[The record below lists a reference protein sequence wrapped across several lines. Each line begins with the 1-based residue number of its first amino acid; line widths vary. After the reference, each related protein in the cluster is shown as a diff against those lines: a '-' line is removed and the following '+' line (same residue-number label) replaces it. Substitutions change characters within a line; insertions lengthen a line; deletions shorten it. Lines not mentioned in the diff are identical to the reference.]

1 MTSPSNAAKKA
12 KGPLDGVTVIDLTS
26 FIFGPYATQTLGDLG
41 AEIIKVEAPGGD
53 KQRTGLKQSK
63 SKDMGSTF
71 MTLNRNKKSVT
82 LDLKEE
88 EDRAIL
94 RALLPKAQVFI
105 HNVRTSAMAQLGFGY
120 EQVAE
125 INPSM
130 VYVHCVGYG
139 SDGPYGGRQAFDDL
153 VQAASGAA
161 DTMHDEEGSTFRMLP
176 GYIADKVSGLH
187 ALYAVLAALFHRER
201 TGEGQ
206 FVEVPM
212 LECFTSFL
220 MVEHLYGAA
229 FDPPVG
235 HIGSTHGISPERA
248 ALSSRDGHIA
258 VMPQGREG
266 AAKFLELGGIPDFY
280 NSKDF
285 VNAPSSK
292 EKVALY
298 NRAMREAA
306 LAHTTEKWMELGEAN
321 RIPIM
326 RANRID
332 DVLEDPHLKAVG
344 FFEVHPHP
352 TEGGWRATKPPI
364 KFSKSPATIR
374 KVPPKPGED
383 TEDVLASIG
392 HKAKPRATQK
402 A

>member
-1 MTSPSNAAKKA
+1 MHAEK

-41 AEIIKVEAPGGD
+41 AEVIKVEAPGGD
-53 KQRTGLKQSK
+53 RQRFGLKQSR

-88 EDRAIL
+88 GDREKL
-94 RALLPKAQVFI
+94 RALIPSAQVFI
-105 HNVRTSAMAQLGFGY
+105 HNVRTSAMTQLGFGY

-161 DTMHDEEGSTFRMLP
+161 DTMHNEEGESTLRMLP

-220 MVEHLYGAA
+220 MVEHLYGAS
-229 FDPPVG
+229 FDPPVS
-235 HIGSTHGISPERA
+235 HVGSTHAVSAERA
-248 ALSSRDGHIA
+248 SLATKDGHIA
-258 VMPQGREG
+258 IMPQGREG
-266 AAKFLELGGIPDFY
+266 AGKFMELGGIPDFY
-280 NSKDF
+280 NSPEF
-285 VNAPSSK
+285 TGAPSSK
-292 EKVALY
+292 AKVALY
-298 NRAMREAA
+298 NQAIRDAA
-306 LAHTTEKWMELGEAN
+306 LMHTTEEWMELGEVH

-326 RANRID
+326 RANKLD
-332 DVLEDPHLKAVG
+332 EVLDDPHLKAVD
-344 FFEVHPHP
+344 FFQVREHP

-364 KFSKSPATIR
+364 LFSKSPASIR
-374 KVPPKPGED
+374 RPPPKPGAD
-383 TEDVLASIG
+383 TEEVLGPLDS
-392 HKAKPRATQK
+392 KPRVTQK

>member
-1 MTSPSNAAKKA
+1 MTA
-12 KGPLDGVTVIDLTS
+12 KGPLDGITVIDLSS

-41 AEIIKVEAPGGD
+41 ADVIKVEAPGGD
-53 KQRTGLKQSK
+53 RQRFGLKQAK

-71 MTLNRNKKSVT
+71 MTLNRNKRSIT

-88 EDRAIL
+88 ADREVL
-94 RALLPKAQVFI
+94 RGLLPKAQVFI
-105 HNVRTSAMAQLGFGY
+105 HNVRSSAMADLGFGY
-120 EQVAE
+120 EQVAK

-139 SDGPYGGRQAFDDL
+139 KDGPYAGRQAFDDL

-161 DTMHDEEGSTFRMLP
+161 DTMRDEKGESVFRMLP
-176 GYIADKVSGLH
+176 GFIADKVCGLH
-187 ALYAVLAALFHRER
+187 ALYGVLAALFHRER

-220 MVEHLYGAA
+220 MVEHLYGGT
-229 FDPPVG
+229 FEPMVG
-235 HIGSTHGISPERA
+235 HLASTPAVSSERA
-248 ALSSRDGHIA
+248 AMATKDGHIA

-266 AAKFLELGGIPDFY
+266 ADKFMKLGGIDDFY
-280 NSKDF
+280 NSKEF
-285 VNAPSSK
+285 VEAKTAK

-298 NRAMREAA
+298 NKSMREAT
-306 LAHTTEKWMELGEAN
+306 LARTTEEWMKLGEQN

-326 RANRID
+326 RANSMDGILD
-332 DVLEDPHLKAVG
+332 DPHLKAVN
-344 FFEVHPHP
+344 FFEVHEHP

-364 KFSKSPATIR
+364 HFSKTPATIR
-374 KVPPKPGED
+374 RVPPKPGQD
-383 TEDVLASIG
+383 TDEVLGPHASKR
-392 HKAKPRATQK
+392 HAREKA
-402 A
+402 

>member
-1 MTSPSNAAKKA
+1 MHAAK
-12 KGPLDGVTVIDLTS
+12 KGPLDGITVIDLTS

-41 AEIIKVEAPGGD
+41 ADIIKVEAPGGD
-53 KQRTGLKQSK
+53 KQRGGLKQSR
-63 SKDMGSTF
+63 SKDMGSTY

-88 EDRAIL
+88 ADREKL
-94 RALLPKAQVFI
+94 RALIPSAQVFI
-105 HNVRTSAMAQLGFGY
+105 HNVRTSAMTQLGFGY

-161 DTMHDEEGSTFRMLP
+161 DTMHDESGHSTLRMLP

-229 FDPPVG
+229 FDPPVS
-235 HIGSTHGISPERA
+235 HVGSTHAISAERGS
-248 ALSSRDGHIA
+248 LQTKDGHIA

-266 AAKFLELGGIPDFY
+266 AGKFMELGGIPDFY
-280 NSKDF
+280 NMPAFKNAPTSKD
-285 VNAPSSK
+285 
-292 EKVALY
+292 KVALY
-298 NRAMREAA
+298 NQCLREAA
-306 LAHTTEKWMELGEAN
+306 LAHTTEEWMELGERH

-326 RANRID
+326 RTNKLD
-332 DVLEDPHLKAVG
+332 DVLEDPHLKAVN

-364 KFSKSPATIR
+364 KFSKTPASIR
-374 KVPPKPGED
+374 RVPPKPGAD
-383 TEDVLASIG
+383 TDEVLASVS
-392 HKAKPRATQK
+392 KKTTQK